1 MPSISYKIKLW
12 LSILSTEEIRVLIID
27 DSKVISSGI
36 KQIIE
41 TDERITVVGVAYN
54 GKEGYQEILRL
65 NPDITLLD
73 INMPVMDGLSLLLF
87 LQKQKRQDRIIVLST
102 LTSEGSRSTIRAL
115 NLGAV
120 DFLYKPEDS
129 INSIKDELIEKIVTI
144 HTSHMFWSD
153 SDEMDMPI
161 AISEKEKKTEQKK
174 EEIKKEEHQNLE
186 KTSVY
191 KELSDEK
198 RAERRERIRSSFVP
212 VVPKSQAKDKHKLP
226 PIPNGCVEPKL
237 IAIGIST
244 GGPKALNEIIPTI
257 PADFPL
263 PILIVQHMPEI
274 FTKQLANSLNNISNL
289 EVREASDEEVTKP
302 STVYIAPG
310 KKHMSV
316 SYNATGDIVI
326 KTIPDNGNY
335 THTPSVDHFFYSIKN
350 NLSSRALAVLMTGMG
365 RDGADGLAKLNEKN
379 ALTIAQ
385 DESTSSVFGMPRVAI
400 EMKAAKVV
408 LPLEDIV
415 PFILKVLGR

>member
-1 MPSISYKIKLW
+1 MN
-12 LSILSTEEIRVLIID
+12 TEEIRVLIID
-27 DSKVISSGI
+27 DSKVLSSGI
-36 KQIIE
+36 KQVIE
-41 TDERITVVGVAYN
+41 TDDRITVVGIAHN

-65 NPDITLLD
+65 RPDIILLD

-87 LQKQKRQDRIIVLST
+87 LQKQKRQERVIVLST

-115 NLGAV
+115 NLGAL

-129 INSIKDELIEKIVTI
+129 IHSIQEELIEKIITI
-144 HTSHMFWSD
+144 HNSQMFWSD
-153 SDEMDMPI
+153 SDEIDKALTDP
-161 AISEKEKKTEQKK
+161 EKKVEQKK
-174 EEIKKEEHQNLE
+174 EEIKKEEHANLS
-186 KTSVY
+186 KTSIY
-191 KELSDEK
+191 KELSDIETTK
-198 RAERRERIRSSFVP
+198 KKERLKSSFVP
-212 VVPKSQAKDKHKLP
+212 IVTKTEKQIIQRNSKLP
-226 PIPNGCVEPKL
+226 PIPSGCLDPKL

-274 FTKQLANSLNNISNL
+274 FTKQLANSLDHISSV
-289 EVREASDEEVTKP
+289 EVREAEDEEVTKP

-335 THTPSVDHFFYSIKN
+335 THTPSIDHFFYSIKN
-350 NLSSRALAVLMTGMG
+350 NLSSRTLAVLMTGMG
-365 RDGADGLAKLNEKN
+365 RDGADGLSKLNAKN

-385 DESTSSVFGMPRVAI
+385 DESTSAVFGMPRVAI
-400 EMKAAKVV
+400 EMNAAKVV
-408 LPLEDIV
+408 LPLEDII
-415 PFILKVLGR
+415 PFILRVLGR